1 MRKVDIPEDIKHSA
15 MLMAVIT
22 HKLGYGGDK
31 LPGLIE
37 RANKFYETAVPGDAV
52 EALEDDLDAWSVA
65 VGFSAALGAYA
76 ACSGATCAYAT
87 DIEKQM
93 QKAEDN

>member
-1 MRKVDIPEDIKHSA
+1 MHKIDVPEHIKYSA
-15 MLMAVIT
+15 AVMAILAN
-22 HKLGYGGDK
+22 KLGYGDDK
-31 LPGLIE
+31 LPGLID
-37 RANKFYETAVPGDAV
+37 RANKFYAAALSGDVVA
-52 EALEDDLDAWSVA
+52 ALEDDLDVWSVA

-76 ACSGATCAYAT
+76 ACVGAA

>member
-1 MRKVDIPEDIKHSA
+1 MPHSSER
-15 MLMAVIT
+15 
-22 HKLGYGGDK
+22 GGSHK

-52 EALEDDLDAWSVA
+52 AALEDDLDAWSMA

-76 ACSGATCAYAT
+76 ACDGAA

-93 QKAEDN
+93 WKAAEN